1 MKTREELVKAV
12 DDAMASWGSAQYA
25 WNDLRDNAVLEDK
38 LQAARMALTAY
49 DAKKFIEQVL
59 NGKNT

>member
-1 MKTREELVKAV
+1 MSTREELEQALK
-12 DDAMASWGSAQYA
+12 DARAIWSSAKYA

-59 NGKNT
+59 NGKNI

>member
-12 DDAMASWGSAQYA
+12 DDAMASWGSAQ
-25 WNDLRDNAVLEDK
+25 DNGVLIDK